1 MGDLDGKVLVVT
13 GATQGL
19 GEAAARAA
27 TAAGAVGLIICGRNR
42 QRGEQVAA
50 DLNAI
55 GTECRFVSCELADPA
70 QCRHVI
76 SACDET
82 FGRIDGLVNA
92 AGATDRGGILDISV
106 EVWDRLFAVN
116 VRAPFVLIQEAA
128 KLMKRDGRTGSIV
141 NIITMSSHGGQPFLT
156 GYSASKGALVTLTKN
171 VAHSLRADRIR
182 VNALN
187 IGWADTPNEHKVQI
201 EAMGADEDWLREA
214 EASQPFGQLIKPQEV
229 ADFVVF
235 LLCSRSG
242 VMTGSVIDYDQM
254 VMGAYD

>member
-1 MGDLDGKVLVVT
+1 MADLDGKVLVVT
-13 GATQGL
+13 GATQGI

-27 TAAGAVGLIICGRNR
+27 ATAGAAGIVGCGRN
-42 QRGEQVAA
+42 QERGEKVAA
-50 DLNAI
+50 DLNAL
-55 GTECRFVSCELADPA
+55 GTESRFVACELADPD

-116 VRAPFVLIQEAA
+116 VRAPFVLMQEAA
-128 KLMKRDGRTGSIV
+128 KLMKREGLAGSMV

-171 VAHSLRADRIR
+171 VAHALRADRIR

-201 EAMGADEDWLREA
+201 ETMGAGEDWLLAA

-235 LLCSRSG
+235 LLSARSG